1 MKRIPNVNPMLDK
14 VFKELDKLL
23 PGKVFTKEDTLLAYS
38 FDASP
43 LRGKPWAVILPD
55 TKEEVLAVLELA
67 SQYKCPI
74 IPRGSG
80 TSTTGSS
87 VPLEGGLVLCLSR
100 LNRILD
106 FNEQE
111 RIVHCEP
118 GVITGDLKRFVERY
132 NLFYPPDPSSYA
144 FSTIGGNIATG
155 AGGPRGLKY
164 GTTKDYVLALE
175 VGLPGGRLIRTGPKT
190 LKKSSYYN
198 LTPLFVGSE
207 GTLGVILSA
216 WLRLIPLPEKR
227 VLYLIRSKDE
237 AKLLILIDQVLKLG
251 ITPSSAEFIDQT
263 SVLALRLSDHPLVFP
278 EDKGLLLLEVDGKA
292 CCVEKEAKAIEKALV
307 EFGFSYE
314 FSSDTSEME
323 KLWEVRRSLS
333 PSLRILGSKK
343 LSDDLTV
350 PRRHNFEF
358 LSYLRSL
365 EKGSGIYI
373 TAFGHVGDGNFHVN
387 IYFEEGYEDKAK
399 SLRESL
405 IKKALELSGTVS
417 GEHGI
422 GFTKKAYFAMEL
434 SEEELNLMRS
444 LKALFDPYGILNP
457 GVKIP

>member
-1 MKRIPNVNPMLDK
+1 MNPMLDK
-14 VFKELDKLL
+14 LLKELDKLL
-23 PGKVFTKEDTLLAYS
+23 PGKVLTKEDALLAYS
-38 FDASP
+38 FDASS
-43 LRGKPWAVILPD
+43 LKGRPWAVLLPD
-55 TKEEVLAVLELA
+55 TKEEVLAVLKLA
-67 SQYKCPI
+67 NRYKCPI

-87 VPLEGGLVLCLSR
+87 VPLKGGIVLSLSR

-106 FNEQE
+106 FNEEE

-118 GVITGDLKRFVERY
+118 GVITGDLKRLVERY
-132 NLFYPPDPSSYA
+132 GLFYPPDPSSYA

-190 LKKSSYYN
+190 LKKSSHYN
-198 LTPLFVGSE
+198 LTPLFIGSE

-227 VLYLIRSKDE
+227 VLFLVRSKDE
-237 AKLLILIDQVLKLG
+237 TKLLSFISQVLKLG
-251 ITPSSAEFIDQT
+251 ITPSSAEFIDHT
-263 SVLALRLSDHPLVFP
+263 SVLALRLSNHPLVLP
-278 EDKGLLLLEVDGKA
+278 EDQGLLLLEIDGKA
-292 CCVEKEAKAIEKALV
+292 CCVEKEAQAIEKSLV
-307 EFGFSYE
+307 EFGFSFE

-323 KLWEVRRSLS
+323 RLWEVRRSLS

-350 PRRHNFEF
+350 PRRYNLEF

-387 IYFEEGYEDKAK
+387 IYFEEGDEEKA
-399 SLRESL
+399 RNIRDSL
-405 IKKALELSGTVS
+405 IKKVLELSGTVS

-434 SEEELNLMRS
+434 SEEELTLMRS
-444 LKALFDPYGILNP
+444 LKALFDPNGILNP
-457 GVKIP
+457 EVKIP

>member
-1 MKRIPNVNPMLDK
+1 MLDRLL
-14 VFKELDKLL
+14 KELEKLL
-23 PGKVFTKEDTLLAYS
+23 PGKVLTKEDALLAYS
-38 FDASP
+38 FDASS
-43 LRGKPWAVILPD
+43 LRGRPWAVLLPD
-55 TKEEVLAVLELA
+55 TKEEVLEVLKLA
-67 SQYKCPI
+67 NRYKCPI
-74 IPRGSG
+74 ITRGSG

-87 VPLEGGLVLCLSR
+87 VPLGGGIVLSLTR

-106 FNEQE
+106 FNEEE
-111 RIVHCEP
+111 RVVHCEP

-190 LKKSSYYN
+190 LKKSSHYN
-198 LTPLFVGSE
+198 LTPLFIGSE
-207 GTLGVILSA
+207 GTLGVVLSA

-227 VLYLIRSKDE
+227 ALFLVRSKDE
-237 AKLLILIDQVLKLG
+237 AKLLGFINQILRMG

-263 SVLALRLSDHPLVFP
+263 SLLALKLSNHPLVRT
-278 EDKGLLLLEVDGKA
+278 EDKAFLLLEVDGKA
-292 CCVEKEAKAIEKALV
+292 CCVEKEAQAIEKALG
-307 EFGFSYE
+307 EFGVSFE
-314 FSSDTSEME
+314 FSSDASEME
-323 KLWEVRRSLS
+323 RLWEVRRSLS

-343 LSDDLTV
+343 LSDDLTI
-350 PRRHNFEF
+350 PRRYNVEF
-358 LSYLRSL
+358 LSYLRSH
-365 EKGSGIYI
+365 EEGSGIRI

-387 IYFEEGYEDKAK
+387 IYFEEGDEEKARNI
-399 SLRESL
+399 RESL
-405 IKKALELSGTVS
+405 IKKVLELSGTVS

-422 GFTKKAYFAMEL
+422 GFTKKAYFALEL